1 MAFATID
8 VTKGITG
15 TIPVANGGTGL
26 TSGTTDQFLKFTG
39 STTIASAA
47 DNAGAVVQRVIT
59 QVTDVASDI
68 VTGNTSFTDMG
79 IDVTITPTNASN
91 MIDVFFV
98 STMTTASGSAEG
110 MANCYVNDQDLAWA
124 DGSVPDLWQ
133 MAYKYDSS
141 NKYAPIVWQGR
152 YNPSDTSQLKFT
164 VYGKTS
170 DSSHHFR
177 LAHNRGSYFF
187 SATEYEV

>member
-1 MAFATID
+1 MPFTLLKPSGIYLAQTFAF
-8 VTKGITG
+8 TG
-15 TIPVANGGTGL
+15 TVSGAGG
-26 TSGTTDQFLKFTG
+26 
-39 STTIASAA
+39 
-47 DNAGAVVQRVIT
+47 GAVVQRVVT

-68 VTGNTSFTDMG
+68 TTTSTSFADMG

-98 STMTTASGSAEG
+98 STMTTANGSAEG
-110 MANCYVNDQDLAWA
+110 MANCYVNDQDLAWI

>member
-47 DNAGAVVQRVIT
+47 DNAGAVVQRVVT

-98 STMTTASGSAEG
+98 STMTTANGSAEG
-110 MANCYVNDQDLAWA
+110 MANCYVNDQDLAWI

-133 MAYKYDSS
+133 MAYKYDSN

-170 DSSHHFR
+170 SSGNNFR
-177 LAHNRGSYFF
+177 VAHNRGSYFF